1 MATRQIATAMPADAV
16 AEWPSIAAVVPTR
29 NRPQLLARAV
39 AAVLAQDYPGE
50 LNVVVVVD
58 QRDAD
63 TVVPDFDDPRVSV
76 VDNDRTA
83 GLSGARNT
91 GILSAAAAW
100 IAFCDDDDVW
110 TPDKLTAQMAALRS
124 APDALMATTAI
135 EVDFDG
141 ARNVRLAGADQVT
154 YSQLLPSRMSMMHS
168 STFLIRRE
176 ALLGEIGLV
185 DEHVPGS
192 QNEDWDLLL
201 RAARLRPIV
210 NVDRPLV
217 IVQWT
222 ARSYFNRDW
231 ETKISSLEW
240 MLAQHP
246 DIAANRVGASRVYG
260 QIGFA
265 YAASGAR
272 RVGSR
277 WALRSIRRSWREPR
291 GYLALATAAGV
302 SGEFILRVLHRRG
315 HGI

>member
-1 MATRQIATAMPADAV
+1 MPPDAIPGHV
-16 AEWPSIAAVVPTR
+16 AWPAVAAVVPTR
-29 NRPQLLARAV
+29 NRPQLLVRAV
-39 AAVLAQDYPGE
+39 AGVLAQDYQGE
-50 LNVVVVVD
+50 LTVVVVVD

-63 TVVPDFDDPRVSV
+63 TEVPVFSDHRVRV
-76 VDNDRTA
+76 IENDRTP
-83 GLSGARNT
+83 GLSGARNS
-91 GILSAAAAW
+91 GILASTAEW

-110 TPDKLTAQMAALRS
+110 APGKLTAQLASLRS
-124 APDALMATTAI
+124 APDALMSTTAI

-141 ARNVRLAGADQVT
+141 ARNVRLAGSDRVR
-154 YSQLLPSRMSMMHS
+154 YDQLLPSRMSMLHS
-168 STFLIRRE
+168 STFVIRRD

-201 RAARLRPIV
+201 RAARLQPIV
-210 NVDRPLV
+210 HVDRPLV
-217 IVQWT
+217 TVQWT

-240 MLAQHP
+240 MLDRHP
-246 DIAANRVGASRVYG
+246 DIAANRVGAARVYG

-265 YAASGAR
+265 HAASGAR
-272 RVGSR
+272 RLGAS

-291 GYLALATAAGV
+291 AYLALATAAGV
-302 SGEFILRVLHRRG
+302 SGDFVLRTLHRRG

>member
-1 MATRQIATAMPADAV
+1 MPAD
-16 AEWPSIAAVVPTR
+16 WPSIAAVVPTR
-29 NRPQLLARAV
+29 NRPALLARAV
-39 AAVLAQDYPGE
+39 AAALAQDYAGD
-50 LNVVVVVD
+50 LTVVVVVD

-63 TVVPDFDDPRVSV
+63 TEVPLFADPRVSI
-76 VDNDRTA
+76 VDNDRA
-83 GLSGARNT
+83 PGLSGARNT
-91 GILSAAAAW
+91 GILAAQADW

-110 TPDKLTAQMAALRS
+110 TPDKLTAQVTALRS

-135 EVDFDG
+135 AVDFDG
-141 ARNVRLAGADQVT
+141 ARNVRLAGADRVT
-154 YSQLLPSRMSMMHS
+154 YAQLLPSRMSMLHS

-201 RAARLRPIV
+201 RASRLQPIV
-210 NVDRPLV
+210 HVDRPLV
-217 IVQWT
+217 VVQWT

-246 DIAANRVGASRVYG
+246 DIETNRVGAARVYG

-272 RVGSR
+272 RVGAR
-277 WALRSIRRSWREPR
+277 WALRSIRRSWHEPR
-291 GYLALATAAGV
+291 GYLALVTAGGV